1 MREGVAVA
9 VGVVAGAGAVLGVG
23 AVFCS
28 DFIHGQD
35 MSLLMLLT
43 LTTQTD
49 HLPEGDR
56 GCRAESFMDTRQ
68 KADQNLISFLWMSNA
83 QVRSAHNI
91 WLASLLV
98 LK

>member
-1 MREGVAVA
+1 MGLA
-9 VGVVAGAGAVLGVG
+9 VGLGVG
-23 AVFCS
+23 SVFCS
-28 DFIHGQD
+28 DFIHSRD

-56 GCRAESFMDTRQ
+56 GCRAETLMDTRQ
-68 KADQNLISFLWMSNA
+68 EADQNLISFLGMSNA
-83 QVRSAHNI
+83 QVCSAHNI
-91 WLASLLV
+91 WLLSSLV